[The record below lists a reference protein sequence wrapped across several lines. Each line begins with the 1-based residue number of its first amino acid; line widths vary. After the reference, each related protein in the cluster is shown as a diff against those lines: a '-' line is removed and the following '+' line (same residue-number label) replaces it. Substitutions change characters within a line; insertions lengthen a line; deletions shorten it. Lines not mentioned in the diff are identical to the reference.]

1 MQGNGSPF
9 AFQSVNGFNG
19 LTGDVTATA
28 AGVSSYNSVV
38 PMNKG
43 GSNKNM
49 TASAGAV
56 VYSDADSLE
65 LTAVGTAGQVLISAG
80 TGAPAFGTDVLGVAT
95 NSSAAAGYKGEFGSV
110 SIQSG
115 GATVSLTNG
124 IASTVTSLSL
134 AAGDYDVWAV
144 LGISGSTAPITRI
157 AGGISQTTNTQPAE
171 PWLGGYSQYSF
182 APNAA
187 SNNSIVPV
195 QMVRTLL
202 SGTTTIYLVAT
213 CLFASG
219 SVSAYGSIMWRRIR

>member
-65 LTAVGTAGQVLISAG
+65 LTAVGTAGQVLTSAG
-80 TGAPAFGTDVLGVAT
+80 TGTPVFSDPITATYLSSNNNGFNSMGGSAGTFID
-95 NSSAAAGYKGEFGSV
+95 F
-110 SIQSG
+110 
-115 GATVSLTNG
+115 
-124 IASTVTSLSL
+124 TSLSF
-134 AAGDYDVWAV
+134 AAGTWVITWQIVYRATGAATADAIYCAV
-144 LGISGSTAPITRI
+144 STTSGDSATGLTYGINRSISSFNTAVNVGIPIGINGYIVTPGSTTTYYFKGGVGTSVTNISIAYNAVAIRI
-157 AGGISQTTNTQPAE
+157 K
-171 PWLGGYSQYSF
+171 
-182 APNAA
+182 
-187 SNNSIVPV
+187 
-195 QMVRTLL
+195 
-202 SGTTTIYLVAT
+202 
-213 CLFASG
+213 
-219 SVSAYGSIMWRRIR
+219 